1 MTVPAQPIVELRNVG
16 VSYIQRAGLL
26 RYHRFWGLEDINLAL
41 YPGETLGII
50 GANGAGKSTLL
61 RLLARITVPDR
72 GEIRWSRHMS
82 ASLLALNAGFRPELS
97 GRDNAIVSGMLLGL
111 RRCQITALLP
121 RIREYSEL
129 GDFFERPAGTYSTGM
144 RARLGF
150 AVAIHA
156 DSDIL
161 LVDEVLGVGDQSFR
175 IKSQHA
181 MREKIRS
188 NKTVVLISHSMEAI
202 RELCDRVIWIERG
215 RCIITGETDYVVNGY
230 QEAVRQAV
238 REAIRDQANPARR
251 AEGQVSDPPSGYP
264 QMRSRG
270 RLA

>member
-1 MTVPAQPIVELRNVG
+1 MAREVIVEVRNVG
-16 VSYIQRAGLL
+16 VSYLQRTGVL
-26 RYHRFWGLEDINLAL
+26 RYRRFWGLEDISFDLHA
-41 YPGETLGII
+41 GETLGII

-61 RLLARITVPDR
+61 RLLARITLPDR
-72 GEIRWSRHMS
+72 GEIRWRRPVS

-111 RRCQITALLP
+111 RRREITALLDP
-121 RIREYSEL
+121 IRDFSEL
-129 GDFFERPAGTYSTGM
+129 GDFFDSPAGTYSTGM

-161 LVDEVLGVGDQSFR
+161 LIDEVLGVGDESFR

-188 NKTVVLISHSMEAI
+188 NKTVVLVSHSMEAI

-215 RCIITGETDYVVNGY
+215 RCIITGETDHVVEGY
-230 QEAVRQAV
+230 KEAVRLAV
-238 REAIRDQANPARR
+238 REAIREQRRKPGPARSS
-251 AEGQVSDPPSGYP
+251 A
-264 QMRSRG
+264 
-270 RLA
+270 A